1 MAIPFPSFWLLDK
14 TSLIPPASLSR
25 INKHL
30 LGNFFSPRRKVPMAR
45 WAKWEIGAILLA
57 LIWGGSIPTLAWAQQ
72 KPTLPPPASVLPPP
86 VSKPSP
92 GPPSPPVLPPTDLP
106 KPTQPGSVVPAPEMT
121 PYPYPGAERPIVDAK
136 TLIQQRAAQE
146 AAARNRRLAALRW
159 FGYSNSRPVAGVDC
173 IHGDYSP
180 SWTSNNP
187 HYPFRWVGAGPTWV
201 AWLPA
206 IATPR

>member
-1 MAIPFPSFWLLDK
+1 
-14 TSLIPPASLSR
+14 
-25 INKHL
+25 
-30 LGNFFSPRRKVPMAR
+30 MAR
-45 WAKWEIGAILLA
+45 WAKWTRGAILAA
-57 LIWGGSIPTLAWAQQ
+57 LIWAGTIPAVAWAQQ
-72 KPTLPPPASVLPPP
+72 KPTLPPPGAVLPPP
-86 VSKPSP
+86 VAKPSP
-92 GPPSPPVLPPTDLP
+92 GPASSPVTQPSLPHIDLP
-106 KPTQPGSVVPAPEMT
+106 KPTPPASVVPAPEMT
-121 PYPYPGAERPIVDAK
+121 PYPYPGAERTGLDAK

-206 IATPR
+206 IATSR